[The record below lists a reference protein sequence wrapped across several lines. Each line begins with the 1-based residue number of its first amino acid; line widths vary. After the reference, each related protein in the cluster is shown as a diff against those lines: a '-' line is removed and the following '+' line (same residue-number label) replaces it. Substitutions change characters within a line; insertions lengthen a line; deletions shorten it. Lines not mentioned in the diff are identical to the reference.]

1 MYAEGMTSHETR
13 RNGLGVSEIPQL
25 GIVHVAEQRY
35 TRVYD
40 DGTQVLSTPK
50 HIASDVI
57 WNDSLSE
64 NSHKNRASAV

>member
-1 MYAEGMTSHETR
+1 MTSQETR

-35 TRVYD
+35 TRVYV
-40 DGTQVLSTPK
+40 DGTQVLRIPK

-57 WNDSLSE
+57 WKHSLSE
-64 NSHKNRASAV
+64 NNHKNRASAV